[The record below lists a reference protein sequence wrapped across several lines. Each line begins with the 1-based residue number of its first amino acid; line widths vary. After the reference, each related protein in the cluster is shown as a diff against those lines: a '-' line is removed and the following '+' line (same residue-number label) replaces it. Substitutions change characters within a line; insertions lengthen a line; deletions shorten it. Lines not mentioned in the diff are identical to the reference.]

1 MNTEDFRKYL
11 EDAIQGN
18 KKVKIKYKKYGG
30 ECSERQ
36 ISNIQYSDEFGEDYI
51 SAYCHLR
58 QENRTFKIDRIESID
73 GIKNPSN
80 HREIISSN
88 SRYSSYSSQIS
99 SLSSINSDRQ
109 ASVYSSKNSTSNYSN
124 SPKNKSEGCYIATM
138 AYGSYDHPQV
148 MILRHY
154 RDRILLKSMLGR
166 ISVRIYYW
174 ISPTIVKCLKNQN
187 NINFIIRKSLNKIV
201 TRISKIDDIHPL

>member
-1 MNTEDFRKYL
+1 MNTADFRKYL
-11 EDAIQGN
+11 EEAINGN
-18 KKVKIKYKKYGG
+18 KTVKIKYKKYGG
-30 ECSERQ
+30 EYSERQ
-36 ISNIQYSDEFGEDYI
+36 ISDIQYSDEFGQEYI

-73 GIKNPSN
+73 GIKNTYN
-80 HREIISSN
+80 HREFRSSK

-99 SLSSINSDRQ
+99 SLSSTNSDRQ
-109 ASVYSSKNSTSNYSN
+109 ASVYSSKNSISNYSN
-124 SPKNKSEGCYIATM
+124 SQKNKSEGCYIATM
-138 AYGSYDHPQV
+138 AYGSYDHPKV

-174 ISPTIVKCLKNQN
+174 ISPKLVRCLRKHTH
-187 NINFIIRKSLNKIV
+187 INDIIRKCLNRVVEI
-201 TRISKIDDIHPL
+201 ISKKLV